1 VDESTPNAEILM
13 ESMVAARDLEPIVAL
28 RWGGEEGKLTP
39 DECREHARR
48 LFETAEAAE
57 HDSALCRFLREQ
69 LHLDGPATFAMLR
82 DLRVH
87 RGTRRLP

>member
-1 VDESTPNAEILM
+1 VDENTPDAEILM

-28 RWGGEEGKLTP
+28 RWGGEVGKLSP

-57 HDSALCRFLREQ
+57 HDSALCRFLRDQ
-69 LHLDGPATFAMLR
+69 MHLEDPAVFGMLR

-87 RGTRRLP
+87 RGTRRTS